1 MSVGFA
7 RRIIGSGVVLM
18 LSASATALVVDDA
31 GFTVAMDAAM
41 HRMHAAMTT
50 IYSGDPDRDFAAM
63 MVPHHQ
69 GAVDMAG
76 IELRYGRDERLR
88 RLAQAIIV
96 EQHQEIALMQAI
108 LAEPHLTPEARRLPD
123 HNRGDAK

>member
-7 RRIIGSGVVLM
+7 RRIIGGGVVLM
-18 LSASATALVVDDA
+18 LGASATALVVDDA
-31 GFTVAMDAAM
+31 GVTVAMDAAM
-41 HRMHAAMTT
+41 HRMHAAMTVS
-50 IYSGDPDRDFAAM
+50 YSGNPDRVFATM
-63 MVPHHQ
+63 MIPHHQ

-96 EQHQEIALMQAI
+96 EQHQEIALMQTI
-108 LAEPHLTPEARRLPD
+108 LDEPHLTPESSPQPG
-123 HNRGDAK
+123 HNHGDAK